1 MKMLSCILLFCM
13 PFLAPAQNFPPD
25 SRVLEDVK
33 KYHGKIATARVQN
46 EWKLEKEAGYTFS
59 NMAKRV
65 VAATTTKEND
75 VFKNIIGLAIYVRGG
90 VGEPWSF
97 SRYFVTSSETH
108 GQKQLTEAQITEQT
122 TEHLRKNPN
131 RIFGDLSAVA
141 WIYGVSFPNGFVFE
155 DKKDGDYVYKA
166 MIDYERKE
174 VESIPFDG
182 GLYRYKAPLDIY
194 VRAIDG
200 VLQVGGFSMLNS
212 DYVQKTAMSEKQFNA
227 CPSLKDKPYNEISGP
242 QGPSVSGISEKQGSS
257 SKSIDAGATAEPKKT
272 ENTGRTSEGKK
283 VSKLPKIKIGF

>member
-1 MKMLSCILLFCM
+1 MKLVSSILLYCM
-13 PFLAPAQNFPPD
+13 PFLALAQNFPTD

-75 VFKNIIGLAIYVRGG
+75 VYKDIIGLAIYVRGG
-90 VGEPWSF
+90 AGEPWRF

-108 GQKQLTEAQITEQT
+108 GQKQLTEAQIIEQT

-141 WIYGVSFPNGFVFE
+141 WIYGISFPNGFVFE
-155 DKKDGDYVYKA
+155 DQKDGDYIYKA

-194 VRAIDG
+194 VRQIDG

-212 DYVQKTAMSEKQFNA
+212 MYVQKTAMSEKQFNA
-227 CPSLKDKPYNEISGP
+227 CPSLRDKPYDEISGP
-242 QGPSVSGISEKQGSS
+242 QGPAVNSKSEKQGSPQNS
-257 SKSIDAGATAEPKKT
+257 DTGATGEQKKT
-272 ENTGRTSEGKK
+272 DNTGHTGEGKK

>member
-1 MKMLSCILLFCM
+1 MKLLPSILLCCM
-13 PFLAPAQNFPPD
+13 PFLALAQNFPTD

-65 VAATTTKEND
+65 VAATTTKENG

-90 VGEPWSF
+90 AGEPWSF

-108 GQKQLTEAQITEQT
+108 GQKQLTEAQIIEQT

-155 DKKDGDYVYKA
+155 DQKDGDYIYKA

-194 VRAIDG
+194 VREIDG
-200 VLQVGGFSMLNS
+200 VLQVGGFSLGNS
-212 DYVQKTAMSEKQFNA
+212 AHVQKTALSEKQYNA
-227 CPSLKDKPYNEISGP
+227 CPSLQAKSYDEISGP
-242 QGPSVSGISEKQGSS
+242 QGPAVSGKSEKQGSS
-257 SKSIDAGATAEPKKT
+257 SINSDTGSAAEPKMT
-272 ENTGRTSEGKK
+272 ENNGHTGEGKK

>member
-1 MKMLSCILLFCM
+1 MKMLPSILLCCM
-13 PFLAPAQNFPPD
+13 PFLALAQNFPTD

-65 VAATTTKEND
+65 VAATTTKENG

-90 VGEPWSF
+90 AGEPWSF

-108 GQKQLTEAQITEQT
+108 GQKQLTEAQIIEQT

-131 RIFGDLSAVA
+131 RIFGNLSDIA
-141 WIYGVSFPNGFVFE
+141 WIYGIYFPNGFVFE
-155 DKKDGDYVYKA
+155 DQKDGDYIYKA
-166 MIDYERKE
+166 MIDFERKE

-194 VRAIDG
+194 VREIDG
-200 VLQVGGFSMLNS
+200 VLQVGGFSLGNS
-212 DYVQKTAMSEKQFNA
+212 AHVQKTALSEKQYNA
-227 CPSLKDKPYNEISGP
+227 CPSLQDTPYDEIAGP
-242 QGPSVSGISEKQGSS
+242 QGPVLNGKSDKPGSGPKSGDTGTAGESKKSENSGS
-257 SKSIDAGATAEPKKT
+257 
-272 ENTGRTSEGKK
+272 TGEGKK